1 MHAAVWGM
9 ERFSHYLKGWRFI
22 LFTDHK
28 PLEKLGK
35 VHTRTLH
42 RIQEAMLEC
51 DFEIQYKKGSEMPA
65 DYLSRNISSIN
76 LPIEAPDV
84 MHTKYHHFISKRKR
98 AIAVGRFGLFY

>member
-9 ERFSHYLKGWRFI
+9 EHFSHYFKGRKLII

-42 RIQEAMLEC
+42 CIQEAMLHY
-51 DFEIQYKKGSEMPA
+51 DLEIHYKKGAEMPA
-65 DYLSRNISSIN
+65 NYLSCNALFCQFKKN
-76 LPIEAPDV
+76 LI
-84 MHTKYHHFISKRKR
+84 
-98 AIAVGRFGLFY
+98 